1 MDDFDLYEYVEEVS
15 RGLTPLDHGQTTYED
30 VVFFDD
36 FQPFQRAY
44 SVSEVKEN
52 YHVEAE
58 KRGIVPDLLE
68 FENFFLPK
76 RALLDRI
83 RAAKKKGLT
92 KEQAKW
98 TRITAMKIRDREI
111 IRKLSTEV
119 QELHEG
125 VKYASKKN
133 TEIKKIIKEN
143 EEVVR
148 EGFKKISFLNKF
160 NSNGRP
166 DGHL

>member
-1 MDDFDLYEYVEEVS
+1 
-15 RGLTPLDHGQTTYED
+15 
-30 VVFFDD
+30 
-36 FQPFQRAY
+36 
-44 SVSEVKEN
+44 
-52 YHVEAE
+52 
-58 KRGIVPDLLE
+58 
-68 FENFFLPK
+68 
-76 RALLDRI
+76 
-83 RAAKKKGLT
+83 
-92 KEQAKW
+92 
-98 TRITAMKIRDREI
+98 MKIRDREI

-125 VKYASKKN
+125 VKYASNKN